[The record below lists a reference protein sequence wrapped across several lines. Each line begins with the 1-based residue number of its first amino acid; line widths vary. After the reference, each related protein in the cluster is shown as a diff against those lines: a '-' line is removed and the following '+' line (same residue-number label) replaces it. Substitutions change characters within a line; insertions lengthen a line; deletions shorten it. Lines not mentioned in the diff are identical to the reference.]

1 MDMKLGTI
9 NKELSKAFM
18 ARDKEIFAEAQNR
31 EKKKKRKNVLKKKS
45 HKGDFK
51 SLFEDFH
58 SIDFLG

>member
-18 ARDKEIFAEAQNR
+18 ARDKEIFAESQDR
-31 EKKKKRKNVLKKKS
+31 EKKKKRKKVSKKKS
-45 HKGDFK
+45 NKGDFK

-58 SIDFLG
+58 SIDLLG